1 MKDYIFFDLDGTL
14 TDSQEGILNSL
25 RYTLKFYG
33 IEYPDEKL
41 KTFIGPPILETFK
54 KLGFTGEKGR
64 ECVKKYREYFAKKG
78 IFENRVYDGMENL
91 LKELKNSGRHLA
103 IATSKPEEYAVRIAE
118 HFGIAKYFDCI
129 CGCNMDETR
138 SDKAEVI
145 AYALES
151 CSLHKDDT
159 GRVLMVGDRYIDIE
173 GAHKNSICAA
183 AVLYGYGSRKEFEEY
198 GADYIAATVN
208 ELQALIEKL

>member
-25 RYTLKFYG
+25 RYTLEFYG
-33 IEYPDEKL
+33 VEYSDERL
-41 KTFIGPPILETFK
+41 KTFIGPPIVETFK
-54 KLGFTGEKGR
+54 KLGFLGEKAM
-64 ECVKKYREYFAKKG
+64 ESVKVYRKYFAQKG
-78 IFENRVYDGMENL
+78 IFENRVYDGIENL
-91 LKELKNSGRHLA
+91 LKNLKNSGRHLA
-103 IATSKPEEYAVRIAE
+103 VATSKPEEYAIRIAE

-145 AYALES
+145 EYALDS
-151 CSLHKDDT
+151 CRLHTEDT
-159 GRVLMVGDRYIDIE
+159 ERVLMVGDRYTDIE

-183 AVLYGYGSRKEFEEY
+183 AVLYGYGSRKEFEEF
-198 GADYIAATVN
+198 GTDYIVETVSG
-208 ELQALIEKL
+208 LQDLIEKL